1 MWSIA
6 QKTDDWVKNG
16 LISSDQA
23 QHIVLFEK
31 NKKSLFSFYSVMLLL
46 GVFSIACGI
55 VAVIS
60 SNWENISGAV
70 KVVGLFI
77 SLITVCLFLLTINEK
92 RPVVF
97 QTVLSFYILLLFAAI
112 GLVAQVYHLK
122 SETYKAFLFWSI
134 LSFPLLCLSRKKFWG
149 YVWEPIFAFS
159 LLSSPYGRE
168 VVDFLVHHCIPFPL
182 FVSFL
187 SVMLFLAVFRSKKI
201 PFLTQPLRD
210 ILFMA
215 ALMGLVTYIDVYTIQ
230 NKSFLG
236 GGAIAFYIL
245 SLVSTFFLY
254 QSKAFNKNEKKIL
267 YGIILS
273 YLLYFIFMSSRP
285 VNYFFQLFILINFIF
300 TAYFFN
306 AEKVARLLAV
316 FTVARILF
324 AFFSLFGSL
333 IYTGIGMIVCG
344 CVILVMAVVCVKID
358 AFLKR
363 KIKKSEA
370 YDE

>member
-182 FVSFL
+182 YASFL
-187 SVMLFLAVFRSKKI
+187 SVMLFFAVLRSKKI

-254 QSKAFNKNEKKIL
+254 QSKAFNKNEKKIV

-333 IYTGIGMIVCG
+333 IYTGIGMIVSG